1 MHTSKPMVT
10 QMGVAEFSGSQ
21 NRWKIMNVGKSSG
34 DQESKGSEEVGEEN
48 NQNALHAC
56 VKLPKSKIN

>member
-48 NQNALHAC
+48 NQNALHTG
-56 VKLPKSKIN
+56 VRLPKSKIN

>member
-1 MHTSKPMVT
+1 
-10 QMGVAEFSGSQ
+10 
-21 NRWKIMNVGKSSG
+21 MNLGKSSEG
-34 DQESKGSEEVGEEN
+34 QESKGSEKVGEEN